1 MTPSFG
7 AYLAGSLSLVA
18 IVASLGFGGYW
29 LRRWIVPEFS
39 GALAR
44 LAEGVLGG
52 ALFVVGMYL
61 LGSVGL
67 LREGWLIAASIL
79 LGIAAGLLGRSRAAR
94 DVAPVQPPKVD
105 TWPLL

>member
-29 LRRWIVPEFS
+29 LRRWVVPEFS

-44 LAEGVLGG
+44 LAEIVLGLS
-52 ALFVVGMYL
+52 LFVVILYL
-61 LGSVGL
+61 LGSVTL
-67 LREGWLIAASIL
+67 LREGWIVGASVLVGAAT
-79 LGIAAGLLGRSRAAR
+79 GLLARSRAPGRA
-94 DVAPVQPPKVD
+94 VPV
-105 TWPLL
+105 